1 MDESNT
7 CCGMVKQTESTEKM
21 ENTESVSSANA
32 HCLERELEWLSSVID
47 TRLRSHF
54 ANESPVALLV
64 TEHIPDLSESS
75 GTYADFIRKHD
86 LSPQNRII
94 LLLSLV
100 PYIRPALL
108 DVFLIRN
115 TVSDKRFTEFGG
127 ATDTASAF
135 IPTGETALFVLAGT
149 NLEERFRSH
158 ALLGQEGILLKEK
171 IIRLETA
178 NRTENPL
185 NGRLLL
191 ERDYLDYFITGEQ
204 ISPEF
209 GDDFPARLIRTPL
222 EWEDVVLQTNVRE
235 SVEEISEWVEHGP
248 AVLASK
254 GLGKRLKPGYKCLF
268 YGPPGTG
275 KTMTA
280 ALIGKTTGHAVYK
293 IDLSLM
299 VSKYIGETEKN
310 LAKIFDLADNKNWI
324 LFFDE
329 ADALFGK
336 RTEVNSSHDRF
347 ANQEVAYLLQRIE
360 EHNGV
365 VILASNLKDNID
377 QAFTRRFQSIIHFP
391 MPGPEER
398 FLLWSQSFA
407 HELQPDPDVDLR
419 RIAEKYEIAGGVI
432 MNVLRY
438 STLKAIRNGRN
449 TICLQDIEAGIRR
462 ELQKE
467 GIVLM

>member
-1 MDESNT
+1 
-7 CCGMVKQTESTEKM
+7 M
-21 ENTESVSSANA
+21 ETAIANA
-32 HCLERELEWLSSVID
+32 RCLERELEWLSSVID

-54 ANESPVALLV
+54 ANEPSASSLYREQL
-64 TEHIPDLSESS
+64 PDISECS
-75 GTYADFIRKHD
+75 GTYAGFLRKHA
-86 LSPQNRII
+86 LSPENRII

-100 PYIRPALL
+100 PYIRPAML
-108 DVFLIRN
+108 DVFQIRN

-127 ATDTASAF
+127 VSDNTAAF

-149 NLEERFRSH
+149 DLTERFRNH
-158 ALLGQEGILLKEK
+158 ALLSPDGLLLKEK

-178 NRTENPL
+178 NRYENPL

-191 ERDYLDYFITGEQ
+191 ERDYINYFITGEQ
-204 ISPEF
+204 LQPEF
-209 GDDFPARLIRTPL
+209 GDDFPARLIQTPL
-222 EWEDVVLQTNVRE
+222 EWQDVVLQASVRE
-235 SVEEISEWVEHGP
+235 SVEEISEWVEHGSS
-248 AVLASK
+248 VLASE
-254 GLGKRLKPGYKCLF
+254 GLGKRLKPGYKSLF

-310 LAKIFDLADNKNWI
+310 LAKIFDLADNKNWV

-398 FLLWSQSFA
+398 FALWSQSFA
-407 HELQPDPDVDLR
+407 DEIQPDKDVNLR
-419 RIAEKYEIAGGVI
+419 QIAEKYEIAGGVI

-438 STLKAIRNGRN
+438 ATLKAVRNGRN
-449 TICLQDIEAGIRR
+449 TVQLQDIEAGIRR

-467 GIVLM
+467 GILLM

>member
-1 MDESNT
+1 
-7 CCGMVKQTESTEKM
+7 M
-21 ENTESVSSANA
+21 ETAIANA
-32 HCLERELEWLSSVID
+32 RCLERELEWLSSVID

-54 ANESPVALLV
+54 ANEPSASSLYREQL
-64 TEHIPDLSESS
+64 PDISECS
-75 GTYADFIRKHD
+75 GTYAGFLRKHA
-86 LSPQNRII
+86 LSPENRII

-100 PYIRPALL
+100 PYIRPAML
-108 DVFLIRN
+108 DVFQIRN

-127 ATDTASAF
+127 VSDNTAAF

-149 NLEERFRSH
+149 DLTERFRDH
-158 ALLGQEGILLKEK
+158 ALLSPDGLLLKEK

-178 NRTENPL
+178 NRYENPL

-191 ERDYLDYFITGEQ
+191 ERDYINYFITGEQ
-204 ISPEF
+204 LQPEF
-209 GDDFPARLIRTPL
+209 GDDFPARLIQTPL
-222 EWEDVVLQTNVRE
+222 EWQDVVLQASVRE
-235 SVEEISEWVEHGP
+235 SVEEISEWVEHGSS
-248 AVLASK
+248 VLASE
-254 GLGKRLKPGYKCLF
+254 GLGKRLKPGYKSLF

-398 FLLWSQSFA
+398 FALWSQSFA
-407 HELQPDPDVDLR
+407 DEIQPDKDVNLR
-419 RIAEKYEIAGGVI
+419 QIAEKYEIAGGVI

-438 STLKAIRNGRN
+438 ATLKAVRNGRN
-449 TICLQDIEAGIRR
+449 TVQLQDIEAGIRR

-467 GIVLM
+467 GILLM